1 MNSKTLIRKSLYLSM
16 VRRTGKRSSESFAAP
31 NGLRHQHDK
40 VERAISPGQTFAGQS
55 PHGHRKITTFTAG
68 LRVNG
73 LTAPMVLD
81 GPSCCKA
88 SGITNGE
95 WVKAY
100 VHQVLVPTL
109 RKDDIVMMDNLGSH
123 KSDAV
128 RIAIEAAGAELRDLP
143 PYSPQQTFLA
153 LPTNVCSNLIEQVF
167 AKLKAHLRKH
177 KERSVESLWKRIGKL
192 LDDFITMKCQNFFQ
206 IAGYG

>member
-1 MNSKTLIRKSLYLSM
+1 MRSWTETGSLFVMAAL
-16 VRRTGKRSSESFAAP
+16 EAAP
-31 NGLRHQHDK
+31 SAVPDLR
-40 VERAISPGQTFAGQS
+40 E
-55 PHGHRKITTFTAG
+55 
-68 LRVNG
+68 
-73 LTAPMVLD
+73 
-81 GPSCCKA
+81 
-88 SGITNGE
+88 
-95 WVKAY
+95 AY
-100 VHQVLVPTL
+100 VHQVLVPTF
-109 RKDDIVMMDNLGSH
+109 RIDDIVMMDNLGSH